1 MTHTLV
7 AGGFYLMAKKTTSK
21 TKAAR
26 TTPKTKPKKTAAKAS
41 KKTKKV
47 TPKAPGARKKK
58 AAAED
63 VVAKET
69 KTISEKAMKNLITH
83 GKKQGFLSYG
93 EINKALPD
101 DMLSPDQIDDT
112 LMLFSDLGIDII
124 DEKNE
129 KLAKPKALP
138 ATTVSQKNGCLH
150 AGLRLRYR
158 PGQDVLAGDGDGHP
172 SESRRGG
179 GDCQKD

>member
-69 KTISEKAMKNLITH
+69 KTNI
-83 GKKQGFLSYG
+83 
-93 EINKALPD
+93 
-101 DMLSPDQIDDT
+101 
-112 LMLFSDLGIDII
+112 
-124 DEKNE
+124 
-129 KLAKPKALP
+129 
-138 ATTVSQKNGCLH
+138 
-150 AGLRLRYR
+150 
-158 PGQDVLAGDGDGHP
+158 
-172 SESRRGG
+172 
-179 GDCQKD
+179 